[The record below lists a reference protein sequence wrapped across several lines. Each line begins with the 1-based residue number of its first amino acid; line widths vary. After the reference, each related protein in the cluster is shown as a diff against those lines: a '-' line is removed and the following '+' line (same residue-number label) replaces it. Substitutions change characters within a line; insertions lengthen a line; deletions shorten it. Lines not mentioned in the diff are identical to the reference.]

1 MDTFGG
7 ERSKMLSNQLDFK
20 QNIIKICEIYPQ
32 MPSFLQICVVIH
44 AFYPNLPIFLHIYIC
59 HIFAILQL
67 WLAPPLVPSYEKF
80 GDTSILSQ
88 FMLFCRKICF
98 VAIYAVLSQNVSC
111 RNLRAFAWRKIGP
124 KIVPVEKKGQISG
137 MLKINSKCNPG

>member
-44 AFYPNLPIFLHIYIC
+44 AFYPNLPIFLHRYIC
-59 HIFAILQL
+59 HICDILDFCPYFL
-67 WLAPPLVPSYEKF
+67 SFIAPLQRLCVERYHSIFIALLCSQPRENGNLINALPRLVHKIESKDFF
-80 GDTSILSQ
+80 G
-88 FMLFCRKICF
+88 
-98 VAIYAVLSQNVSC
+98 
-111 RNLRAFAWRKIGP
+111 
-124 KIVPVEKKGQISG
+124 
-137 MLKINSKCNPG
+137 